1 MVRGETGSQQQALL
15 DVFDDRVA
23 VYQRELLRCQLALD
37 EEAVHDLRVSIRRLL
52 ALLNLLPWVAP
63 DLRRRKKLRR
73 RLKRQLAGLGA
84 LRDTQVT
91 LAAVKSLDKPLAG
104 KQLFCAY
111 LLKQEHSQLHDSRQS
126 LQEFPAGKVSR
137 QLRKMR
143 KKLGKQSVGVNGG
156 KGLRRA
162 VEAAYARVLARH
174 RLVQKGDMASIHR
187 VRVAFKRFRY
197 AVEVVQ
203 QLAPAFDQGL
213 RFPDK
218 TLQAMRSYQTLLG
231 NVQDIEVMLATL
243 GDFSTRSGDVE
254 AAPLLHHVQQ
264 QRGLLVARYWRQREQ
279 LAGFRLPADRVVG
292 V

>member
-1 MVRGETGSQQQALL
+1 MSPWLAI
-15 DVFDDRVA
+15 FDDRVA
-23 VYQRELLRCQLALD
+23 VYQRELLRCQQTLD

-52 ALLNLLPWVAP
+52 ALLDLLRWITP
-63 DLRRRKKLRR
+63 DLRRRKKLCR
-73 RLKRQLAGLGA
+73 RLKRQLDGLGA

-126 LQEFPAGKVSR
+126 LREFPAGKVSR

-143 KKLGKQSVGVNGG
+143 KRLGKQSAGIDGA

-174 RLVQKGDMASIHR
+174 RLVQREDTASIHR

-197 AVEVVQ
+197 TVEIVQ
-203 QLAPAFDQGL
+203 QLAPAFS
-213 RFPDK
+213 REAPFPDK
-218 TLQAMRSYQTLLG
+218 TLHAMRQYQTLLG
-231 NVQDIEVMLATL
+231 NIQDAEVMLATL
-243 GDFSTRSGDVE
+243 GDFSTRSGAVE
-254 AAPLLHHVQQ
+254 AAPLLCHMQQ
-264 QRGLLVARYWRQREQ
+264 QHGLLLARYWRQREQ